1 MARVRRR
8 TRSFTRSTRAALATS
23 RAHCSATSLSRS
35 RAKPYACEGRPARAK
50 AERSAGTRWARA
62 KTLRL
67 SGAARCPRPL
77 PSVVPRAAR
86 LRAAIGR
93 AQALPHRRPHRARSR
108 GRSARSGPATALPS
122 SRADPARDPAT
133 ARPGSPRVAPGSP
146 SSAGSGWSLAA
157 DWPSGWRQTAG
168 RHRRWLLRR
177 CLSGAVVSHGR
188 IRSVFE
194 HFDVDCDGSLD
205 KAEFPNAVKALLGRD
220 PRKARELGDGDSGA
234 HPSND
239 VARPAARR
247 VIFASSQLR
256 PRRLSAAKRWHARG
270 SPGGR
275 VA

>member
-1 MARVRRR
+1 MPLAPSARGPA
-8 TRSFTRSTRAALATS
+8 SGQAQ
-23 RAHCSATSLSRS
+23 
-35 RAKPYACEGRPARAK
+35 GRD
-50 AERSAGTRWARA
+50 
-62 KTLRL
+62 
-67 SGAARCPRPL
+67 
-77 PSVVPRAAR
+77 R
-86 LRAAIGR
+86 LRAGAPASAPAPGSLARSLSEKRTSYSAAELTRGSGVGSRDGSAGVASGR
-93 AQALPHRRPHRARSR
+93 A
-108 GRSARSGPATALPS
+108 
-122 SRADPARDPAT
+122 
-133 ARPGSPRVAPGSP
+133 VSP
-146 SSAGSGWSLAA
+146 SSAGSGRSLAA

-256 PRRLSAAKRWHARG
+256 PRQLSAAKRWHARG